1 MVSGNDLAATLL
13 YAGIGTNL
21 NIWTLLL
28 AVMYIVGLWR
38 IFEKCGVKGWWAVIP
53 VARSYQLGRCA
64 DRSLE
69 GRNLAFSDALI
80 IVMQIVIRLAGSNAE
95 PTPLLTTLLL
105 PVLIFNLIYNIRVH
119 LGLITVFRRNKWWII
134 AWVGLCGVTSVIWGF
149 SSRFMPRWQAEEMQK
164 DAETF
169 FAENKTTALN
179 EGLSVNL
186 QDRTVTESFKK
197 KTLLRD
203 IHMYI
208 QPGHMVLLLGGS
220 GAGKTT
226 FVNAV
231 NGYEPANA
239 EILINGK
246 DMYRNYK
253 SMLFNI
259 GFVPQADLMRG
270 SDTVHNTLM
279 DAAVMRLPSS
289 FSKADQEKR
298 VEDVMGIFGLLPVR
312 ESLVSKL
319 SGGQRKRLSI
329 AMEFLPNPALFILD
343 EPDSGLDGVMA
354 RELFQQ
360 LRMIADHGKIII
372 VITHTPDRVIDLF
385 DDVIVLAKDTERTGR
400 LAWFGPVEEARHF
413 FGREKMEDIVKCVNR
428 EEEGG
433 EGRADE
439 FVQKYAES
447 RNNERK
453 EAEQH
458 V

>member
-13 YAGIGTNL
+13 YAGVGTNI
-21 NIWTLLL
+21 NIGSLVL
-28 AVMYIVGLWR
+28 AVMYIIGLWK
-38 IFEKCGVKGWWAVIP
+38 IFEKCGVRGWWAVIP
-53 VARSYQLGRCA
+53 VARSYKLGQCA
-64 DRSLE
+64 DRELE
-69 GRNLAFSDALI
+69 GRNLAFSDTAI
-80 IVMQIVIRLAGSNAE
+80 IVMQVLLRLIDRNASVF
-95 PTPLLTTLLL
+95 PLL
-105 PVLIFNLIYNIRVH
+105 VVANFALILFNLIYNIRVH
-119 LGLITVFRRNKWWII
+119 LGLISVFRRKKWWIL
-134 AWVGLCGVTSVIWGF
+134 AWVTVSGITSMIWGF
-149 SSRFMPRWQAEEMQK
+149 GKQFQPQWQAEEIRR

-169 FAENKTTALN
+169 FSTNRSAKLEQ
-179 EGLSVNL
+179 GLTVNL
-186 QDRTVTESFKK
+186 EDRTVKELFKK

-208 QPGHMVLLLGGS
+208 EPGHMVLLLGGS

-246 DMYRNYK
+246 NMYKNYK

-259 GFVPQADLMRG
+259 GFVPQQDLMRT
-270 SDTVHNTLM
+270 SDTVYNTLM
-279 DAAVMRLPSS
+279 DAAVLRLPSS
-289 FSKADQEKR
+289 FSKAEQQKR

-312 ESLVSKL
+312 DNLVSKL

-354 RELFQQ
+354 RELFEQ

-400 LAWFGPVEEARHF
+400 LAWFGPVAEAKAF
-413 FGREKMEDIVKCVNR
+413 FGKEKMEDIVKSVNR

-439 FVQKYAES
+439 FVLKYSEV
-447 RNNERK
+447 R
-453 EAEQH
+453 H
-458 V
+458 G